1 MWAFIALIS
10 IPNSLTHWRSMFRIC
25 LIRLWTNRL
34 CHGFDWTCHF
44 GKACEI
50 NTGNKTNTA
59 LDCKPDKSAAC
70 RWILIKEERNW
81 GKSIFFSVKTCLQA
95 NLLLCVFWTFSNN
108 LNGFHSKMFQTLSVE
123 KPPGCPNSIES
134 LKGTVRSELTRAT
147 ATKIKQRDCCFL
159 VVKRSTIC
167 RLYQGRALPLKRKW
181 MIVSPPEIRLLNI
194 V

>member
-59 LDCKPDKSAAC
+59 HDCKTDKSAAC
-70 RWILIKEERNW
+70 RWILIKRREM
-81 GKSIFFSVKTCLQA
+81 GKKVISSPETGLILSENLFAGQLATWSFLDLFKQTQWLLFQNVPNTVSGKTSWL
-95 NLLLCVFWTFSNN
+95 
-108 LNGFHSKMFQTLSVE
+108 SKQH
-123 KPPGCPNSIES
+123 
-134 LKGTVRSELTRAT
+134 R
-147 ATKIKQRDCCFL
+147 
-159 VVKRSTIC
+159 
-167 RLYQGRALPLKRKW
+167 
-181 MIVSPPEIRLLNI
+181 VSPGDTEVRAHQSHSH
-194 V
+194 